1 MSQRLCPA
9 PPPLCARDVLRR
21 VRLGIGLASGFTMIE
36 LMIVVAIVGI
46 LSAVAL
52 PQYRRAMAVAEAST
66 SILEAVAFAEQC
78 AVAHRSGLHVVVAQ
92 PGGGPTRNCNGTAIR
107 LLNSRRWTGDA
118 QGTLCFGVPA
128 AVGDRR
134 AILRVSMDGTTITCS
149 FSS

>member
-1 MSQRLCPA
+1 M
-9 PPPLCARDVLRR
+9 LRR
-21 VRLGIGLASGFTMIE
+21 ISARRSRPESVQLGNSGISGFTLIE

-52 PQYRRAMAVAEAST
+52 PQYRRTMAMAEASS

-78 AVAHRSGLHVVVAQ
+78 AVAHKSGLHTVVAQ

-118 QGTLCFGVPA
+118 AGTLCFGVPA
-128 AVGDRR
+128 AAGDRR
-134 AILRVSMDGTTITCS
+134 AILRVSMDGSTITCS

>member
-1 MSQRLCPA
+1 M
-9 PPPLCARDVLRR
+9 LRR
-21 VRLGIGLASGFTMIE
+21 ISARRSRPESVQLGNSGMAGFTLIE

-52 PQYRRAMAVAEAST
+52 PQYRRTMAMAEASS

-78 AVAHRSGLHVVVAQ
+78 AVAHKSGLHTVVAQ

-118 QGTLCFGVPA
+118 EGTLCFGVPA
-128 AVGDRR
+128 AAGDRR
-134 AILRVSMDGTTITCS
+134 AILRVSMDGSTITCS

>member
-1 MSQRLCPA
+1 MA
-9 PPPLCARDVLRR
+9 
-21 VRLGIGLASGFTMIE
+21 GFTMIE
-36 LMIVVAIVGI
+36 LMIVVAIVGL

-52 PQYRRAMAVAEAST
+52 PQYRRTVAMAEASS

-78 AVAHRSGLHVVVAQ
+78 AVAHKSGLHTVVEQ

-118 QGTLCFGVPA
+118 EGTLCFGVPA
-128 AVGDRR
+128 AAGDRR
-134 AILRVSMDGTTITCS
+134 AILRVSMDGSTITCS